1 MIWNYMDKKKVV
13 IYARIS
19 TKNQD
24 TQSQLLKLKEYCKN
38 HNYKIVD
45 TLEDI

>member
-1 MIWNYMDKKKVV
+1 MKTKKVI
-13 IYARIS
+13 IYARVS

-38 HNYKIVD
+38 HNYQIVEI
-45 TLEDI
+45 LEDVGT

>member
-1 MIWNYMDKKKVV
+1 MDLINKKII
-13 IYARIS
+13 IYARVS

-24 TQSQLLKLKEYCKN
+24 TEAQLFKLKEYCKN
-38 HNYKIVD
+38 HNYQIVE